1 MRDRLGGGRGKKDG
15 LGEVAVAGEDGL
27 AVVEDE
33 GEIALLQRAEL
44 KEKPVVLFKAKFLP
58 LVRIH
63 PMEKSPAGVVGNLLQ
78 NGEQGVGV
86 SFEHCYTNE

>member
-1 MRDRLGGGRGKKDG
+1 M
-15 LGEVAVAGEDGL
+15 GEVSVTGEDRL
-27 AVVEDE
+27 AVVEDQ
-33 GEIALLQRAEL
+33 GDIPVFQGTKLQ
-44 KEKPVVLFKAKFLP
+44 KQPVMLFEAQLLP

-63 PMEKSPAGVVGNLLQ
+63 LMKKRPARVVRDFLQ